1 MERLRRL
8 SIKTP
13 GRITTISHHAGNKQG
28 QSDILNFP
36 QKGPIWS
43 WKCAGEILPPNY
55 WGGVCCF
62 VFFFMQSFT
71 ELMIF
76 HFKKW
81 LSELMTSRLMAC
93 WRKSWVMQF
102 ALGEREK
109 CVCDAGQERPATSAV
124 SGETINRYRETSKMF
139 VSQVFLKC
147 FGQMLIPGK
156 YQPIVLYLILI
167 CIHRINT

>member
-36 QKGPIWS
+36 QKGPICS

-102 ALGEREK
+102 VREM
-109 CVCDAGQERPATSAV
+109 CLWRRTETTCDVCCF

-139 VSQVFLKC
+139 SWNVSVRCWYHGSISQ
-147 FGQMLIPGK
+147 
-156 YQPIVLYLILI
+156 
-167 CIHRINT
+167 

>member
-55 WGGVCCF
+55 WAGVCCF
-62 VFFFMQSFT
+62 GFFLCSHLLNWWYFILKSDCLNLWQADWWHVGGSL
-71 ELMIF
+71 ELC
-76 HFKKW
+76 
-81 LSELMTSRLMAC
+81 S
-93 WRKSWVMQF
+93 SW
-102 ALGEREK
+102 EK
-109 CVCDAGQERPATSAV
+109 CVCDAGQKRPATSAV

-139 VSQVFLKC
+139 SWNVSVRC
-147 FGQMLIPGK
+147 W
-156 YQPIVLYLILI
+156 YQGSISQ
-167 CIHRINT
+167 